1 MREEPKPTN
10 KTISLE
16 LSVITFEKM
25 RELLNK
31 YRQMYGLQTYDDL
44 IMFLINNQPKVE

>member
-1 MREEPKPTN
+1 MREEPKSTN

-16 LSVITFEKM
+16 LNIITFEKM

-31 YRQMYGLQTYDDL
+31 YREMYGLQTYDDL
-44 IMFLINNQPKVE
+44 IIFLINNQPRVE

>member
-10 KTISLE
+10 KTINLE
-16 LSVITFEKM
+16 INVITFEKM

-31 YRQMYGLQTYDDL
+31 YRAMYGLQTYDDL
-44 IMFLINNQPKVE
+44 IIFLMNNQPKVE